1 MTEQKIISAE
11 NKPFID
17 WEQID
22 EVFLDMDGTLLDLH
36 YDNYFWLEYL
46 PVRYAEIRG
55 LDAED
60 IRQHLHDRY
69 QVMQGTLDWYCLEYW
84 QRELDIE
91 IVELKREVLDR
102 VRYRPQAEEFL
113 QWLRRTGK
121 RVVLVTN
128 AHRWSI
134 DLKFGRLDMR
144 QYFDQICSSH
154 DYLAPKETQE
164 FWQALQEELVFDK
177 ARTLFI
183 DDNHDVLHSA
193 KNFGIRHLWAIETP
207 DMTKPPRESLDY
219 QAISDFRDVMDD

>member
-1 MTEQKIISAE
+1 MSEQINNSGASSY
-11 NKPFID
+11 ID
-17 WEQID
+17 WDQID

-46 PVRYAEIRG
+46 PGRYAEICG
-55 LDAED
+55 LDEKQV
-60 IRQHLHDRY
+60 RQQLHDRY

-84 QRELDIE
+84 ERELEIE

-113 QWLRRTGK
+113 KWLSHSGK

-134 DLKFGRLDMR
+134 ELKFSHLDMR
-144 QYFDQICSSH
+144 KYFDQICSSH
-154 DYLAPKETQE
+154 DFLAPKETQE
-164 FWQALQEELVFDK
+164 FWRALEGELAFDK
-177 ARTLFI
+177 SRTLFI

-193 KNFGIRHLWAIETP
+193 RDFGIQHLLSIETP
-207 DMTKPPRESLDY
+207 DMTRPPRVSLDY
-219 QAISDFRDVMDD
+219 CAITDFRDLMNG

>member
-1 MTEQKIISAE
+1 MSAE
-11 NKPFID
+11 KILVD
-17 WEQID
+17 WEQVD

-55 LDAED
+55 LDAD
-60 IRQHLHDRY
+60 QVRRHLHDRY

-84 QRELDIE
+84 ERELDIE
-91 IVELKREVLDR
+91 IIELKREVLDR

-113 QWLRRTGK
+113 QWLSRSGK

-128 AHRWSI
+128 AHHWSI

-144 QYFDQICSSH
+144 QYFDRICSSH
-154 DYLAPKETQE
+154 DFLAPKETQE
-164 FWQALQEELVFDK
+164 FWQALEGELMFDK

-193 KNFGIRHLWAIETP
+193 KRFGIRHLRAIETP
-207 DMTKPPRESLDY
+207 DMTRPARASLDY
-219 QAISDFRDVMDD
+219 EAIVDFRDLMHG

>member
-1 MTEQKIISAE
+1 VSEQINNSGE
-11 NKPFID
+11 SSYID
-17 WEQID
+17 WNQID

-46 PVRYAEIRG
+46 PGRYAEMRG
-55 LDAED
+55 LDENQV
-60 IRQHLHDRY
+60 RQYLHDRY

-84 QRELDIE
+84 ERELEIE

-113 QWLRRTGK
+113 KWLSQSGK

-134 DLKFGRLDMR
+134 ELKFSHLDMR
-144 QYFDQICSSH
+144 KYFDRICSSH
-154 DYLAPKETQE
+154 DFLAPKETQE
-164 FWQALQEELVFDK
+164 FWQALEGELAFDK

-193 KNFGIRHLWAIETP
+193 RNFGIQHLLAIETP
-207 DMTKPPRESLDY
+207 DMTRPPKVSLDY
-219 QAISDFRDVMDD
+219 RAITDFRDLMNG

>member
-1 MTEQKIISAE
+1 MSAE
-11 NKPFID
+11 KKPFVEWD
-17 WEQID
+17 EID

-46 PVRYAEIRG
+46 PSRYAEIRG
-55 LDAED
+55 LDVEQV
-60 IRQHLHDRY
+60 RQHLHGRY

-84 QRELDIE
+84 ERELDIE
-91 IVELKREVLDR
+91 IVDLKREVLDR

-113 QWLRRTGK
+113 QWLSQSGK

-134 DLKFGRLDMR
+134 DLKFGQLEMR

-193 KNFGIRHLWAIETP
+193 HSFGIRHLWAIETP
-207 DMTKPPRESLDY
+207 DMTKPPMVSLDY
-219 QAISDFRDVMDD
+219 QAISDFRDLMK